1 MVSLFLSSLE
11 IRYHSQ
17 SNVVLD
23 LNQCSFTFEVR
34 MIVRKIC
41 LALFRE
47 IPWIKENVY
56 VFEICLLWFS
66 FLIWSPCLLG
76 LCNWRVYR
84 ITKFIDFLFQCIHI
98 VLLNDHI
105 FANESETSYANCQRN
120 FFSNNNL
127 LLYKRFSELQN
138 SHIWSSK

>member
-1 MVSLFLSSLE
+1 M
-11 IRYHSQ
+11 R
-17 SNVVLD
+17 
-23 LNQCSFTFEVR
+23 T
-34 MIVRKIC
+34 IVRKIC

-47 IPWIKENVY
+47 ISWIKENVY

-66 FLIWSPCLLG
+66 FLIWPPSLLA

-105 FANESETSYANCQRN
+105 FANESETSHANCQRIFFFRTIAFFFISVSQN
-120 FFSNNNL
+120 FKTAIFDLVNKLLMTLFYFSCL
-127 LLYKRFSELQN
+127 LMEV
-138 SHIWSSK
+138 